1 MLSLFDISALLLV
14 MSALFGWLNVR
25 FFHLPHTIGML
36 LMALV
41 ASVAVIALD
50 AVVPGTHMRET
61 VAGIVGQVDFFET
74 LMHGMLA
81 FLLFAGALHVDF
93 GLLRNE
99 KWVVGLMASLGVL
112 ISTAIVGFGF
122 FFIARAL
129 GIDMPLA
136 WALVFG
142 ALISPTDPVAV
153 LSLLK
158 SVRVPETLEVKI
170 AGESLFN
177 DGVGIVVF
185 TVLVAIAAGGGEIDF
200 LHIGEIFVLEAI
212 GGAVLGLAGGWIAV
226 RLMQSI
232 DQYSVEILLTLGL
245 VTGLYALATSLHMS
259 GPIAVV
265 VAGLLVGN
273 RGQRT
278 AMSEETKT
286 YLFHFWEVMDE
297 LLNSVLFLLIGLE
310 VLVISLEPSLA
321 GLAVACIPLVLAAR
335 FVAVSVP
342 ITVLSL
348 KRTFTAG
355 SIPVLTWGGVRG
367 GISVA
372 LALSLPASVAKEPIL
387 LATYAVVIFSVV
399 VQGLT
404 IRGLVRR
411 VVFS

>member
-36 LMALV
+36 LMALA
-41 ASVAVIALD
+41 ASLAIIALD
-50 AVVPGTHMRET
+50 ALIPGSHVREAF
-61 VAGIVGQVDFFET
+61 AGIVGQVDFFDT
-74 LMHGMLA
+74 LMNGMLA
-81 FLLFAGALHVDF
+81 FLLFAGAMHVDF
-93 GLLRNE
+93 GLLKSE
-99 KWVVGLMASLGVL
+99 KWAVGLMASLGVV
-112 ISTAIVGFGF
+112 ISTAIVGTGF
-122 FFIARAL
+122 YFLAGYL
-129 GIDMPLA
+129 GIAVPFT

-177 DGVGIVVF
+177 DGVGIVIF
-185 TVLVAIAAGGGEIDF
+185 TVLVAIAAEGGRIEL
-200 LHIGEIFVLEAI
+200 LHIGEIFLLEAA
-212 GGAVLGLAGGWIAV
+212 GGALLGFAGGWIAV

-232 DQYSVEILLTLGL
+232 DHYSVEILLTLAL
-245 VTGLYALATSLHMS
+245 VTGLYALATTFHMS

-286 YLFHFWEVMDE
+286 YLFHFWEVIDE

-310 VLVISLEPSLA
+310 VLIIAIDPSLA
-321 GLAVACIPLVLAAR
+321 GLAAASIPLVLFAR

-342 ITVLSL
+342 ITLL
-348 KRTFTAG
+348 ELRRTFTSG

-372 LALSLPASVAKEPIL
+372 LALSLPVSIAKEPIL
-387 LATYAVVIFSVV
+387 VATYMVVIFSVV

-404 IRGLVRR
+404 IPGLVRR
-411 VVFS
+411 VVFR

>member
-14 MSALFGWLNVR
+14 LSALFGWVNVR
-25 FFHLPHTIGML
+25 FIRLPHTIGML
-36 LMALV
+36 LMALFASLAIV
-41 ASVAVIALD
+41 AFDV
-50 AVVPGTHMRET
+50 VVPGSHVREAFT
-61 VAGIVGQVDFFET
+61 ETIRQIDFFDT

-93 GLLRNE
+93 GLLRSE
-99 KWVVGLMASLGVL
+99 RWAVGLMASLGVL
-112 ISTAIVGFGF
+112 ISTVIIGFGF
-122 FFIARAL
+122 YFGANLL
-129 GIDMPLA
+129 GVDLSLP
-136 WALVFG
+136 WAFVFG

-185 TVLVAIAAGGGEIDF
+185 TVLLAIAAGGGEIEP
-200 LHIGEIFVLEAI
+200 LHIGEIFLLEAG
-212 GGAVLGLAGGWIAV
+212 GGALLGFVGGWIAV

-232 DQYSVEILLTLGL
+232 DHYPVEILLSLAL
-245 VTGLYALATSLHMS
+245 VTGLYAAALALHMS

-286 YLFHFWEVMDE
+286 YLFHFWEVIDE

-310 VLVISLEPSLA
+310 VLIVATDPELA
-321 GLAVACIPLVLAAR
+321 LFALAAIPLVLVAR
-335 FVAVSVP
+335 FVSVFLP
-342 ITVLSL
+342 ITLLAL
-348 KRTFTAG
+348 KRTFTSG
-355 SIPVLTWGGVRG
+355 SIAVLTWGGVRG

-372 LALSLPASVAKEPIL
+372 LALSLPDVPAKQPIL
-387 LATYAVVIFSVV
+387 LTTYAVVIFSIV

-404 IRGLVRR
+404 IRSLIRR
-411 VVFS
+411 VVFT